1 MEDIALRRRVRE
13 LEAKVSGLDS
23 DASRYRALI
32 KARHDL
38 IVELDNEG
46 RISAVSPA
54 LLELSGYAASE
65 CLGRSTYSFTTASH
79 AELLR
84 GQTPTL
90 FDWAARRHPFELPL
104 VCKNGSELWLE
115 GNIYAFTTDAGQSG
129 MFCLYRDVTESK
141 VLERER
147 LRLGDGA
154 ALALALGDR
163 QAFEYDFIDGIVW
176 QSPGLPALLGLD
188 QYRGSLEELSAWLGN
203 VLEADRA
210 KITEL
215 LDAINALKPAAGKSE
230 TRRIEFR
237 VQLADGSRRHLQAAL
252 QWDCR
257 VAGRW
262 QRLVGSVGDITEQVH
277 LRAHASA
284 AEPLESAQDAQKVA
298 LSHAKQRL
306 ELALSLGEI
315 GIAQWSKLQGWTKV
329 SPRYRAALG
338 LAAHEDPPELEAFM
352 RQVHVQDRDHVLA
365 RTQLAFETETPELQ
379 RYRFHRRDGVLA
391 YLESATVYKKSNTG
405 ELESL
410 MVVMRDQTE
419 YRAVEQ
425 SLNSSV
431 ERLSVAMHLSEVE
444 FLEIEQYSGRC
455 EATSGFLR
463 LLGLESSEAADWLKC
478 IHPDDHALIPRPE
491 QRSGSYG
498 PVRLRV
504 SPNLQR
510 GTTLLW
516 IEASFAYSVDE
527 SKQLRRSTV
536 AIRDVNEQV
545 LIEHEI
551 RRQAQLSRAVIENS
565 PDGIVRLDRQ
575 RRLLMVN
582 PALCRMMGFT
592 QEQLLGKTLSE
603 LPLSAAR
610 AQEFEGRI
618 RRLFETGVGE
628 EFELHFQNMPDP
640 PWLLVRYVAEAN
652 AQGEVDYLLGFFRDV
667 NQLKQAQ
674 TEALANAR
682 QLGQILETAEEGIVV
697 TDTNNNFVF
706 NNQKLEQIFGYL
718 PNELLGKHE
727 SALQV
732 DASEAQWLQ
741 RVQERMEGLS
751 ESYTHHFK
759 RKDGSL
765 VLCWVNAKPLLDERG
780 QYMGTLAMLTDVTE
794 LERTERELRQSLEW
808 LEFSMESAQI
818 AGMDV
823 DVEHGFCRSTVLF
836 RDWFGIPEEGGGS
849 PLVNWMQAVHELDRA
864 RIQEQVHA
872 ILERGSSA
880 RADFRI
886 IDNDGEL
893 RWLYAVIVSVRNVAG
908 EIARVVM
915 TVVDISE
922 RQKLERERE
931 DLQRHLAQSQRE
943 ESLGTLSAGLSHD
956 LNNLLTTA
964 FGHVDLARMVVED
977 ADAQN
982 SLDLVG
988 ESLTQMT
995 ALSQQL
1001 LAYAGKSPLN
1011 LKLMDL
1017 NEALEAIRSIMAVSV
1032 GKKAHFVIDLC
1043 PDRLMLMGEALQLQQ
1058 IALNLLLNATEALKD
1073 SGGEIKLSTRQLP
1086 RERLAP
1092 TVRARL
1098 PASVHEVAVLSIS
1111 DSGAGMDEETKLRL
1125 FEPFYSTKGQGRG
1138 LGLSVVAGIV
1148 RAHRGHIEIENKS
1161 QLTRFSVYLPLQAT
1175 HGVPVVSGAVDAEKS
1190 LRTVPMPLVLVV
1202 DDEPTLRNLIS
1213 RTLNTHGFETL
1224 VASHGDEALSLLDQH
1239 RQIGLVLLDLTMP
1252 NKDGI
1257 EVYAEMLQR
1266 FPDKQV
1272 VLMSG
1277 YNEQSVA
1284 SRLNPGSPIPAFLHK
1299 PFRANEL
1306 LAIIQKTL
1314 LDR

>member
-13 LEAKVSGLDS
+13 LEAKVAGLDS

-38 IVELDNEG
+38 IVELDPEG

-54 LLELSGYAASE
+54 LLELSGYSASE

-79 AELLR
+79 AEMLR
-84 GQTPTL
+84 GQTPTV
-90 FDWAARRHPFELPL
+90 FDWAARRHPFELPMI
-104 VCKNGSELWLE
+104 CKNGSEIWLE

-147 LRLGDGA
+147 HRLGDGA
-154 ALALALGDR
+154 ALALALSDR
-163 QAFEYDFIDGIVW
+163 QAFEYDFLDGIVW

-188 QYRGSLEELSAWLGN
+188 EFRGSLEKLSAWLGN

-210 KITEL
+210 KIIEL
-215 LDAINALKPAAGKSE
+215 IEATTALKPAAGTSE
-230 TRRIEFR
+230 IRHVEFR
-237 VQLADGSRRHLQAAL
+237 IQRADGSRRHLQAAL

-257 VAGRW
+257 IAGRW
-262 QRLVGSVGDITEQVH
+262 QRVVGSVGDITEQI
-277 LRAHASA
+277 LWRSGKAPASTHERDV
-284 AEPLESAQDAQKVA
+284 AETVQAE
-298 LSHAKQRL
+298 QRL

-315 GIAQWSKLQGWTKV
+315 GIAQWSKHLGWTKV

-338 LAAHEDPPELEAFM
+338 LEPHEDPPELEAFM
-352 RQVHVQDRDHVLA
+352 RQVHLEDRDHVLA

-379 RYRFHRRDGVLA
+379 RYRFHRRDGVIA
-391 YLESATVYKKSNTG
+391 HLESATVYKKSSSG
-405 ELESL
+405 ELDAL

-431 ERLSVAMHLSEVE
+431 ERLSVAMQLSEVE
-444 FLEIEQYSGRC
+444 FLEIDQHGRC
-455 EATSGFLR
+455 EATDGFLH
-463 LLGLESSEAADWLKC
+463 LLGMAARAEAANWLQH
-478 IHPDDHALIPRPE
+478 IHPVDRALIPKVE

-498 PVRLRV
+498 PIRLRV
-504 SPNLQR
+504 NSTEP
-510 GTTLLW
+510 LW

-527 SKQLRRSTV
+527 HKQLRRTTV

-545 LIEHEI
+545 LIENEI

-565 PDGIVRLDRQ
+565 PDGIVRVDRD

-582 PALCRMMGFT
+582 PALCRLVGFS
-592 QEQLLGKTLSE
+592 QEQLLGKILSS
-603 LPLSAAR
+603 LPLSEAR
-610 AQEFEGRI
+610 AIEFERRI
-618 RRLFETGVGE
+618 SRLFETGIGD
-628 EFELHFQNMPDP
+628 EFELHFKNLPHS

-652 AQGEVDYLLGFFRDV
+652 AQGEIEYLLAFFRDV
-667 NQLKQAQ
+667 NQLKQVE
-674 TEALANAR
+674 TEAVANAR

-697 TDTNNNFVF
+697 TDLNNNFVF

-727 SALQV
+727 SEIQV
-732 DASEAQWLQ
+732 DASDVQWLQ
-741 RVQERMEGLS
+741 RVQERIEGLS

-765 VLCWVNAKPLLDERG
+765 VLCWVNAKPLQDERG
-780 QYMGTLAMLTDVTE
+780 QYTGTLAMLTDVTE

-823 DVEHGFCRSTVLF
+823 DVENGFCRSTILF
-836 RDWFGIPEEGGGS
+836 REWFGIPEDGAGS
-849 PLVNWMQAVHELDRA
+849 PLINWIAAVHELDRE
-864 RIQEQVHA
+864 RIEEQVHS

-908 EIARVVM
+908 DIARVVM
-915 TVVDISE
+915 TVVDITE

-931 DLQRHLAQSQRE
+931 DLQRHLARSQRE

-977 ADAQN
+977 ADGIN
-982 SLDLVG
+982 SLELVA
-988 ESLTQMT
+988 ESLTQMA

-1001 LAYAGKSPLN
+1001 LAYAGKSPVN

-1017 NEALEAIRSIMAVSV
+1017 NDALEAIRSIMAVSV
-1032 GKKAHFVIDLC
+1032 GKKAHFAIDLC

-1058 IALNLLLNATEALKD
+1058 VALNLLLNATEALRD
-1073 SGGEIKLSTRQLP
+1073 GGGEISLSTR
-1086 RERLAP
+1086 RLARDRLDP
-1092 TVRARL
+1092 SVRARL
-1098 PASVHEVAVLSIS
+1098 SASTDFVAVLSIS
-1111 DSGAGMDEETKLRL
+1111 DSGNGMDAETQARL

-1148 RAHRGHIEIENKS
+1148 RAHRGHIEIECAPN
-1161 QLTRFSVYLPLQAT
+1161 LTRLNVYIPL
-1175 HGVPVVSGAVDAEKS
+1175 HSISGVPVLAGSVDTEKS
-1190 LRTVPMPLVLVV
+1190 TRSRPMPLILVV

-1224 VASHGDEALSLLDQH
+1224 IASHGDEALSMLGQH
-1239 RQIGLVLLDLTMP
+1239 PQIGLVLLDLTMP

-1257 EVYAEMLQR
+1257 EVYAEMLER
-1266 FPDKQV
+1266 FPDVQV

-1284 SRLNPGSPIPAFLHK
+1284 SRLIAGSPIPAFLHK

-1314 LDR
+1314 LSH